1 MARAL
6 DQPVTDR
13 IDPSLE
19 PDELRFRF
27 DAGRPCLD
35 LVITAGERW
44 RRSFERLRSR
54 DDLARWLVDAGLA
67 DAAPRVTAADLENAR
82 DLREAVFRIARAAM
96 DGTPAFDADVRTIN
110 AWASRPDVP
119 PRFDRIG
126 GGVGRTG
133 PMTVNTAL
141 ATLARDA
148 TDLFGGPLAARVRE
162 CQAPDCSSL
171 FLDTSRAGRRRWCSM
186 AACGNRQ
193 KVAAYRRRRTPTGAK
208 ERRAA
213 HSPLERST
221 HARAA
226 SRRG

>member
-6 DQPVTDR
+6 DQPVTDC
-13 IDPSLE
+13 IDPSVE
-19 PDELRFRF
+19 PGELRFRF
-27 DAGRPCLD
+27 DTGRQSLD
-35 LVITAGERW
+35 LVITVGERW

-54 DDLARWLVDAGLA
+54 DDLGRWLVAAGLA
-67 DAAPRVTAADLENAR
+67 DAAPRVTAADLANAR
-82 DLREAVFRIARAAM
+82 DLREAIFRVARAAM
-96 DGTPAFDADVRTIN
+96 DGAAAPGADVRTIN
-110 AWASRPDVP
+110 AWASRPDLP

-126 GGVGRTG
+126 GGVARTG
-133 PMTVNTAL
+133 PTTVNAAL

-148 TDLFGGPLAARVRE
+148 ADLFGGPAGSRVRE
-162 CQAPDCSSL
+162 CEAPDCSSL

-193 KVAAYRRRRTPTGAK
+193 KVAAYRRRRTPAGAPA
-208 ERRAA
+208 RRAA

-226 SRRG
+226 ARRG